1 MEFSGVAAGVPYVVS
16 PPAGGARSDAPVVVG
31 YHLLDAPRT
40 EVAFAAAL
48 PLDGLDAWR
57 VYLGLPMSGSRL
69 PETDIW
75 QLVLEDAVLN
85 VHRHVVL
92 GALDEFPAAFAAIRE
107 RFEIDA
113 DVPIGLLGG
122 SMGAAAAQLVAAEGR
137 PVARVA
143 VLVNPVVRLRDSINA
158 IAAAH
163 DAKYHWTPPSN
174 QIAARLDF
182 LARAADLDG
191 VALRY
196 ITGASDSYDGFIGPV
211 EKIVAELAG
220 RGATVDHQVV
230 PDMAHA
236 LADEPGIE
244 AAPQTPQAREVDRLA
259 VEWFRREF
267 SS

>member
-1 MEFSGVAAGVPYVVS
+1 MDFQGTAAGVPYVAA
-16 PPAGGARSDAPVVVG
+16 PPAGGARPDAPVVIG

-69 PETDIW
+69 PDTDIW

-92 GALDEFPAAFAAIRE
+92 GALDEFPGAFAAIRE
-107 RFEIDA
+107 RFDINA

-163 DAKYHWTPPSN
+163 DSAYPWSPPSKE
-174 QIAARLDF
+174 IAKRLDF
-182 LARAADLDG
+182 IARAADLEG

-196 ITGASDSYDGFIGPV
+196 ITGADDSYDGFIGPV
-211 EKIVAELAG
+211 EKVVAELSA

-230 PDMAHA
+230 PGMAHA
-236 LADEPGIE
+236 LAEEPGVE

-259 VEWFRREF
+259 VDWFRRQF
-267 SS
+267 LV

>member
-1 MEFSGVAAGVPYVVS
+1 MEFQGIAAGVPFVAS
-16 PPAGGARSDAPVVVG
+16 PPAGGARPDAPVIVG

-69 PETDIW
+69 RDVDIW

-92 GALDEFPAAFAAIRE
+92 GALDEFPAAFAAIRA
-107 RFEIDA
+107 RFDINA
-113 DVPIGLLGG
+113 DVPIGVLGG
-122 SMGAAAAQLVAAEGR
+122 SMGAAAAQLIAAEGR
-137 PVARVA
+137 PVARAA

-163 DAKYHWTPPSN
+163 DSTYQWSPPSKE
-174 QIAARLDF
+174 IAARLDF
-182 LARAADLDG
+182 IARAADFDG

-196 ITGASDSYDGFIGPV
+196 ITGADDSYDGFIAPV
-211 EKIVAELAG
+211 ETIVTELSR

-230 PDMAHA
+230 PNMAHA
-236 LADEPGIE
+236 LAEEPGIE
-244 AAPQTPQAREVDRLA
+244 AAPQTPHAREVDRLA
-259 VEWFRREF
+259 VDWFRRQLL
-267 SS
+267 S